1 MNALTPPLH
10 RWHEQTEPQST
21 GFVVGVDLGQS
32 KDYTAII
39 VNERKTATETT
50 FARARFEP
58 TPQIEERKEVVHHSL
73 VFMHRPALGTPYP
86 KIIDQVRVLLADLP
100 TRSEPPSL
108 VVDATGVGRPC
119 VDLFRKEGLDPIALT
134 ITGGEQVNRVTSR
147 DVRVP
152 KRILAGLLQVVLQT
166 GRLKIAKGLPHVET
180 LVNELENFKVKI
192 SVSGNESFEAWRES
206 VHDDLV
212 LSTAMAVW
220 QAENRPQPV
229 RHLLN
234 RMWDL

>member
-1 MNALTPPLH
+1 MSAPDIQ
-10 RWHEQTEPQST
+10 RWNEQTEALPR

-32 KDYTAII
+32 KDYTAIVVI
-39 VNERKTATETT
+39 ERRIATETT

-58 TPQIEERKEVVHHSL
+58 IPNVVERREVVHHSL
-73 VFMHRPALGTPYP
+73 VFLHRPALGTPYP
-86 KIIDQVRVLLADLP
+86 KIIDQVRAILADLP
-100 TRSEPPSL
+100 TRPERPVL

-134 ITGGEQVNRVTSR
+134 ITGGEQVNKITSR

-166 GRLKIAKGLPHVET
+166 GRLKIAKGLPNVET
-180 LVNELENFKVKI
+180 LINELENFKVKI

-212 LSTAMAVW
+212 LATAMAVW
-220 QAENRPQPV
+220 QGEHKPEPV
-229 RHLLN
+229 RFFHSNL
-234 RMWDL
+234 WEV